1 MQRKHISIHLIALM
15 IISVAIMGG
24 SGETTS
30 LCSQNERVKVY
41 SLSLSLSKPNFEG
54 KQSYVTIDLRESSSK
69 LMKAGKPILPVIT
82 RTLTFPL
89 GTKLLDID
97 VSIETQE
104 CMIDKK
110 IEPAPKPVALDGKT
124 HYEEVEE
131 DQDVYESAD
140 LYPPYQYTIKTGAG
154 LKNGEHVLYL
164 NIRCYTQY
172 SPANNLLYV
181 PYRIEI
187 KVTYQLPKKALID
200 SNQYNLLVITDEE
213 FVPYLQPLVDHKNSM
228 GIKTKIVT
236 TQYIY
241 SHYNGRDKPEDI
253 KLFIKDALE
262 QWGVKYVLLAG
273 GRKGQTSDWYIPE
286 RESNNN
292 VDAESYASD
301 LYYADIYGCDGSGNV
316 FFDDWDSNNN
326 GVFAEWSYNESRR
339 DIIDYYPDVY
349 VGRLP
354 FRNKEEVKIVVNKI
368 INYERRDGD
377 LSWFKRM
384 IIIGGDTFPTNSSYY
399 EGEIVTNLSATYLRQ
414 AGYSIEKLWTS
425 LGTFK
430 GPGDIIGGFEKGAGF
445 VHMDGH
451 GNPFFWGTHPPH
463 EEKWVVG
470 LRNYH
475 MFLLG
480 NRGKLPVVV
489 VGGCHN
495 NQFDVTLWNFLKGI
509 LQLGLRYFHIPTEND
524 PFVGPFWTMEWVPR
538 CWSWRMITIPWGG
551 SIAVV
556 GDTGLGYNYPSEYV
570 LNGLE
575 GWLAPRFFYH
585 VGTDHLSHLGEIHGE
600 SINDYINNFDV
611 NSDPLDRKTIEEW
624 MLMGDPSL
632 RIFID
637 SYSG

>member
-1 MQRKHISIHLIALM
+1 MQRKHISIRMIALM

-24 SGETTS
+24 AGETTS

-69 LMKAGKPILPVIT
+69 LMKPGKPILPVIT

-89 GTKLLDID
+89 GTKLLDVD
-97 VSIETQE
+97 VSVETE
-104 CMIDKK
+104 KYIVDKK
-110 IEPAPKPVALDGKT
+110 IEPAPKPIVLDGNIR
-124 HYEEVEE
+124 YEEVEE

-181 PYRIEI
+181 PYKIDI
-187 KVTYQLPKKALID
+187 KVTYQLPKRALLD

-414 AGYSIEKLWTS
+414 AGYSVEKLWTS

-495 NQFDVTLWNFLKGI
+495 NQFDVTLRNFVEGI
-509 LQLGLRYFHIPTEND
+509 SQLGLRYFHIPIGND
-524 PFVGPFWTMEWVPR
+524 SFVGPFWTMGWVPR

-585 VGTDHLSHLGEIHGE
+585 VDTDHLSHLGEVHGE
-600 SINDYINNFDV
+600 AINDYINNFDV

-632 RIFID
+632 RISIN